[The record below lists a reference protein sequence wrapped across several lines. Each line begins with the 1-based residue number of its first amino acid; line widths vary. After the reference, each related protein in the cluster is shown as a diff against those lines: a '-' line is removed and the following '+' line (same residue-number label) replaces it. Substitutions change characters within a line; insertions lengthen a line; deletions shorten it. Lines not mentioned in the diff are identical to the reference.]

1 MATTQQYQVLV
12 WNLRVIVTNDD
23 GGWFA
28 QGLEIDY
35 AAQGESLE
43 EVKKNFE
50 HGLGATIQAHLTI
63 HGNLDQF
70 FKPAPQEVWQELSK
84 GVANKTLT
92 LQHISTHE
100 VELPPP
106 FGRIEYSKVEGEG
119 VLV

>member
-1 MATTQQYQVLV
+1 MANTQQYQVLV

-28 QGLEIDY
+28 QGLELDY
-35 AAQGESLE
+35 AAQGGSLE

-50 HGLGATIQAHLTI
+50 DGLGASIQAHLTI

-70 FKPAPQEVWQELSK
+70 LKPAPKEILQDLSK
-84 GVANKTLT
+84 GIANKRLI

-106 FGRIEYSKVEGEG
+106 FGGIEYSKVEEEG